1 MENKKLI
8 KLLLTILTVIAI
20 VVLPIWVGPSKID
33 NVSISLIGEWGMGNL
48 IIVSAVGGMVIV
60 RYIGSMIYEFW
71 NDIID

>member
-8 KLLLTILTVIAI
+8 KLLLTILTVITI

-33 NVSISLIGEWGMGNL
+33 NASIPLIGEWATGTL
-48 IIVSAVGGMVIV
+48 IIVSAAGGMVIV
-60 RYIGSMIYEFW
+60 GYIGSMIYEFW